1 MDKIKTDKEIIEG
14 LIEELG
20 FKSTRSFAI
29 KLGYKNGSVIQ
40 SILLGYTTGKITD
53 QLIKR
58 IKIEY
63 PNINEKYLKTGEL
76 PILFDEEIA
85 QAQNNINISFALN
98 AIPTLLSGLIE
109 EQKKTNDLLKQIL
122 DKKG

>member
-1 MDKIKTDKEIIEG
+1 MDKQKSDKEIMEG
-14 LIEELG
+14 LIEELK

-40 SILLGYTTGKITD
+40 SILLGYATGKITD

-58 IKIEY
+58 IMHEY
-63 PNINEKYLKTGEL
+63 PNINEKYLRTGEL
-76 PILFDEEIA
+76 PILFDEEIT
-85 QAQNNINISFALN
+85 QVKNNINLSFALN

-109 EQKKTNDLLKQIL
+109 EQKKTNELLKKIL
-122 DKKG
+122 ENK